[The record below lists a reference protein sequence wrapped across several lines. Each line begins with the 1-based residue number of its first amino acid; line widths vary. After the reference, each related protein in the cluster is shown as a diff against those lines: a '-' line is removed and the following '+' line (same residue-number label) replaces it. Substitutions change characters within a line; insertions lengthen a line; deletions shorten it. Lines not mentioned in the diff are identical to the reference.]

1 MSTQEQATLI
11 GQELERKLS
20 IFEVYSVKYDN
31 ITDDEDFYVEIEP
44 IGGEYCITD
53 TAMSYILD
61 VVKNF
66 DFKYFISSNL
76 DCKPRISIY

>member
-20 IFEVYSVKYDN
+20 IFEVFSINYDN
-31 ITDDEDFYVEIEP
+31 ITDDEDFYVELEP
-44 IGGEYCITD
+44 IGCLYCITD
-53 TAMSYILD
+53 TAMGYFLD

-66 DFKYFISSNL
+66 NLKYFISSNL
-76 DCKPRISIY
+76 DYKPRISIY

>member
-20 IFEVYSVKYDN
+20 IFKNYSILYQDN
-31 ITDDEDFYVEIEP
+31 TDGEDFYVDVGP
-44 IGGEYCITD
+44 IGDQDCITA
-53 TAMSYILD
+53 TAMGYILD

-66 DFKYFISSNL
+66 DLSYFISSNL

>member
-20 IFEVYSVKYDN
+20 IFNVYSVKYDD
-31 ITDDEDFYVEIEP
+31 ITDGDDFYVEIEP

-66 DFKYFISSNL
+66 DLKYFISSIL
-76 DCKPRISIY
+76 DCMPRISIY

>member
-20 IFEVYSVKYDN
+20 IFNVYSVKYDD
-31 ITDDEDFYVEIEP
+31 ITEGDDFYVDIEP
-44 IGGEYCITD
+44 IGGEDCITD

-66 DFKYFISSNL
+66 DLKYFIRSNI